1 MKEKREEN
9 VTMISMEKK
18 ANAFFFPGSFFLFL
32 SFFPHNFHRKN
43 DYLSWSKL
51 SHSWISSAHLFSSL
65 WHVSH
70 LPGFFLN
77 VYSVMEVS
85 QFLHLGIALTLL
97 GFYSHYEENKNFLYL
112 LPSKLVERDIKAVVE
127 AAKGKEL
134 TKVIIETCLLTEE
147 EKVRACELSV
157 EYSFIIKGV
166 IIR

>member
-1 MKEKREEN
+1 MK
-9 VTMISMEKK
+9 
-18 ANAFFFPGSFFLFL
+18 
-32 SFFPHNFHRKN
+32 
-43 DYLSWSKL
+43 
-51 SHSWISSAHLFSSL
+51 
-65 WHVSH
+65 
-70 LPGFFLN
+70 
-77 VYSVMEVS
+77 VS

-97 GFYSHYEENKNFLYL
+97 GFYYHYEENKNFLYL
-112 LPSKLVERDIKAVVE
+112 LPSKLVECDIKAVVE